1 MSEHAAQ
8 PQRAETL
15 AAPSDE
21 RKERPERR
29 PWGAVTPFVRALEAR
44 IPSGAAGRHARRA
57 LERLMDQP
65 EADRLDALPEAITRF
80 EHALVQSGRDAGE
93 VHDELR
99 ELVREQHAALLREP
113 AVAHVIE
120 APYRRADM
128 LSWLLRENV
137 GRSERMSA
145 ETQRLQQELARA
157 LAEREML
164 SHELERQRA
173 LAEVGLLAAGVAHDF
188 NNVLQV
194 IAGHTAMVRGAISP
208 EHPERESLDKAIA
221 ATRRAAELSRRML
234 ELARQESAP
243 AQPFDL
249 NAVVSEVLE
258 LVTPSV
264 PRHVRLDAEL
274 AEALPPVF
282 ADPTDV
288 RRIVLNLIRTHQPI
302 SRADLARQSGLQRS
316 TVSVITEQ
324 LIGERWVTEGANG
337 RVPRGRRP
345 RFLHLNKERVGIIG
359 VNIRPALTTIA
370 LANLDAQFLAQES
383 FPTAANPK
391 QFLAELT
398 PRLRNL
404 MKLRPEISY
413 EGIGISL
420 PGRVDLASQKLVF
433 APNLAWANF
442 DLKTPLEKATG
453 LPVELENA
461 ANACALAEVWCFC
474 HDDRSGCAVAERKH
488 HGI

>member
-80 EHALVQSGRDAGE
+80 EHALVQNGRDAGE

-288 RRIVLNLIRTHQPI
+288 RRIVLNLVVNAWQAIGPEDGHVRVRTGPGTARARMPWFEVTDDGCGMSSETRERIFEPFFTTRPDGRGLGLPMVHQLVEKHGGTLEVW
-302 SRADLARQSGLQRS
+302 SESGKGTRF
-316 TVSVITEQ
+316 
-324 LIGERWVTEGANG
+324 
-337 RVPRGRRP
+337 RV
-345 RFLHLNKERVGIIG
+345 
-359 VNIRPALTTIA
+359 
-370 LANLDAQFLAQES
+370 
-383 FPTAANPK
+383 
-391 QFLAELT
+391 
-398 PRLRNL
+398 
-404 MKLRPEISY
+404 
-413 EGIGISL
+413 SL
-420 PGRVDLASQKLVF
+420 PEA
-433 APNLAWANF
+433 
-442 DLKTPLEKATG
+442 ATG
-453 LPVELENA
+453 
-461 ANACALAEVWCFC
+461 
-474 HDDRSGCAVAERKH
+474 
-488 HGI
+488 

>member
-15 AAPSDE
+15 AEPSDE

-288 RRIVLNLIRTHQPI
+288 RRIVLNLVVNAWQAIGPEDGHVRVRTGPGTARARMPWFEVADDGCGMSSETRERIFEPFFTTRPDGRGLGLPMVHQLVEKHGGTLEVW
-302 SRADLARQSGLQRS
+302 SESGKGTRF
-316 TVSVITEQ
+316 
-324 LIGERWVTEGANG
+324 
-337 RVPRGRRP
+337 RV
-345 RFLHLNKERVGIIG
+345 
-359 VNIRPALTTIA
+359 
-370 LANLDAQFLAQES
+370 
-383 FPTAANPK
+383 
-391 QFLAELT
+391 
-398 PRLRNL
+398 
-404 MKLRPEISY
+404 
-413 EGIGISL
+413 SL
-420 PGRVDLASQKLVF
+420 PEA
-433 APNLAWANF
+433 
-442 DLKTPLEKATG
+442 ATG
-453 LPVELENA
+453 
-461 ANACALAEVWCFC
+461 
-474 HDDRSGCAVAERKH
+474 
-488 HGI
+488 